1 MLVNRV
7 LNSIIA
13 GFVAV
18 LIGFASTIALIY
30 QTVINLGGDSAL
42 AASWL
47 LALGLSIGITTIGL
61 SLYYRMPIL
70 IAWSTPGAALLIVNV
85 QGVSLNEA
93 IAGFMFSALLIFVC
107 GVSGVFEKL
116 MNKIPYQLA
125 TAMLAG
131 ILINFGIDVFNHMN
145 NEPVLIF
152 TMFIVYLLSKRF
164 FPSYCMLFVLGTGV
178 TLAWQLGLIASSHT
192 ALEFTGFSYIAPE
205 FTLQGVLSVGL
216 PLFIVTMASQN
227 LPGIVVLKAHSYKA
241 PVSSILSVTG
251 LCNFV
256 MAPFGCFAINF
267 AAITAAIC
275 MSKEVDEDPNKRYW
289 ASIAGGIF
297 YILVAIFS
305 GYLMGVFATFPT
317 ALIFSLAGIALF
329 SAISSSIQQSL
340 SDSKYIEASIVVLLI
355 TASDLMMLGVSS
367 VLWGLIAGI
376 ITLCIQQISLSDIKT
391 LFKKH

>member
-1 MLVNRV
+1 LLVNRV
-7 LNSIIA
+7 LNSAIA

-30 QTVINLGGDSAL
+30 QTVTNLGGDAAL

-93 IAGFMFSALLIFVC
+93 IAGFMFSALLIFIC
-107 GVSGVFEKL
+107 GISGLFEKL
-116 MNKIPYQLA
+116 MNRIPYQLT

-131 ILINFGIDVFNHMN
+131 ILINFGIGVFNHMN
-145 NEPVLIF
+145 NEPVLIL
-152 TMFIVYLLSKRF
+152 TMFVVYLLSRRF
-164 FPSYCMLFVLGTGV
+164 CPSYSMLFVLGTGIA
-178 TLAWQLGLIASSHT
+178 LAWQLGLITSNNT
-192 ALEFTGFSYIAPE
+192 ELEFSNFTYIAPE
-205 FTLQGVLSVGL
+205 LTLQGILSVGV

-227 LPGIVVLKAHSYKA
+227 LPGIVVLKAHGYKA

-251 LCNFV
+251 LCNFFS
-256 MAPFGCFAINF
+256 ASFGCFAINF

-275 MSKEVDEDPNKRYW
+275 MSKEVDEDPKKRYW
-289 ASIAGGIF
+289 ASIFGGVF
-297 YILVAIFS
+297 YILVAVFS
-305 GYLMGVFATFPT
+305 GYLMGVFATFPA

-340 SDSKYIEASIVVLLI
+340 SDNKYTEASIVVLLI

-376 ITLCIQQISLSDIKT
+376 VTVWLQQLPLFTKKQLIK
-391 LFKKH
+391 K

>member
-7 LNSIIA
+7 LNSVIA

-30 QTVINLGGDSAL
+30 QTVTNLGGDAAL

-93 IAGFMFSALLIFVC
+93 IGGFMFSALLIFIC
-107 GVSGVFEKL
+107 GISGLFEKL
-116 MNKIPYQLA
+116 MNRIPYQLT

-131 ILINFGIDVFNHMN
+131 ILINFGIGVFNHMN
-145 NEPVLIF
+145 NEPVLIL
-152 TMFIVYLLSKRF
+152 TMFVVYLLSRRF
-164 FPSYCMLFVLGTGV
+164 FPSYSMLFVLGTGI
-178 TLAWQLGLIASSHT
+178 TLAWQLGLITSNNT
-192 ALEFTGFSYIAPE
+192 ALEFSDFTYIAPE
-205 FTLQGVLSVGL
+205 LTLQGILSVGL

-227 LPGIVVLKAHSYKA
+227 LPGIVVLKAHGYKA

-251 LCNFV
+251 FCNFV
-256 MAPFGCFAINF
+256 SAPFGCFAINF

-289 ASIAGGIF
+289 ASMFGGIF
-297 YILVAIFS
+297 YILVAVFS
-305 GYLMGVFATFPT
+305 GYLMGVFATFPA

-329 SAISSSIQQSL
+329 PAISSSIQQSL
-340 SDSKYIEASIVVLLI
+340 SDNKYIEASIVVLLI

-376 ITLCIQQISLSDIKT
+376 VTVWVQQSPLLGIKP
-391 LFKKH
+391 LIKK

>member
-7 LNSIIA
+7 LNSVIA

-30 QTVINLGGDSAL
+30 QTVTNLGGDAAL

-93 IAGFMFSALLIFVC
+93 IGGFMFSALLIFIC
-107 GVSGVFEKL
+107 GISGLFEKL
-116 MNKIPYQLA
+116 MNRIPYQLT

-131 ILINFGIDVFNHMN
+131 ILINFGIGVFNHMN
-145 NEPVLIF
+145 NEPVLIL
-152 TMFIVYLLSKRF
+152 TMFVVYLLSRRF
-164 FPSYCMLFVLGTGV
+164 FPSYSMLFVLGTGI
-178 TLAWQLGLIASSHT
+178 TLAWQLGLITSNNT
-192 ALEFTGFSYIAPE
+192 ALEFSDFTYIAPE
-205 FTLQGVLSVGL
+205 LTLQGILSVGL

-227 LPGIVVLKAHSYKA
+227 LPGIVVLKAHGYKA

-251 LCNFV
+251 FCNFV
-256 MAPFGCFAINF
+256 SAPFGCFAINF

-289 ASIAGGIF
+289 ASIFGGIF
-297 YILVAIFS
+297 YILVAVFS
-305 GYLMGVFATFPT
+305 GYLMGVFATFPA

-329 SAISSSIQQSL
+329 PAISSSIQQSL
-340 SDSKYIEASIVVLLI
+340 SDNKYIEASIVVLLI

-376 ITLCIQQISLSDIKT
+376 VTVWVQQSPLLGIKP
-391 LFKKH
+391 LIKK